1 MQTETEIK
9 EKIAKDY
16 GKEFWYYSYDEQQ
29 ALIDVYKNKSVGWIV
44 CHSFSWATVA
54 LLLNSL

>member
-29 ALIDVYKNKSVGWIV
+29 ALIDVYKNKREV
-44 CHSFSWATVA
+44 
-54 LLLNSL
+54 